1 MRKKSDNNLLYIAG
15 AILSAA
21 IILIAWFAKK
31 R

>member
-1 MRKKSDNNLLYIAG
+1 MRKKLDNNLLYIAG

-21 IILIAWFAKK
+21 IILIAWIAKK